1 MWYCRPN
8 SKAIGHVSRKEGAPM
23 TEQQPSQPSQPIQP
37 SVERTWAMLCH
48 LLAFAGFV
56 FPFGNIIGPVII
68 WQIKKQESELV
79 DDQGK
84 ESVNFQIT
92 VTIAGL
98 VCFVLSFAV
107 IGIPLAV
114 ALGIFDIVIVIIA
127 TIRANNGERYRYP
140 VSWRVIK

>member
-1 MWYCRPN
+1 
-8 SKAIGHVSRKEGAPM
+8 M
-23 TEQQPSQPSQPIQP
+23 TEQQPSQPSQP

-98 VCFVLSFAV
+98 ICFVLSFVV
-107 IGIPLAV
+107 IGIPLAIV
-114 ALGIFDIVIVIIA
+114 LGIFDIVVVIVA

-140 VSWRVIK
+140 VNWRVIK